1 MASGIGTLRWLV
13 TLGGTIT
20 TSGYEQEDFDC
31 GDGIKNDDRLLA
43 SLGQDK
49 DLLFFKTCERSRKE
63 KKPFL
68 LVLVA
73 NPDDTRQVDIVIQSI
88 AECDPMTHSMIKN
101 QFNLMVVSQE
111 QLDARLNDAHHYF
124 RLSA

>member
-1 MASGIGTLRWLV
+1 MDIAQRLYERQTWGEYLYSWVAWGVGPFRWFV
-13 TLGGTIT
+13 TLGGTIA
-20 TSGYEQEDFDC
+20 TSGYEQQDFDC

-49 DLLFFKTCERSRKE
+49 DLLFFKTCEHSRKE

-73 NPDDTRQVDIVIQSI
+73 NPDDTRQVDIVIQSL
-88 AECDPMTHSMIKN
+88 AECDPMTRSMIKN
-101 QFNLMVVSQE
+101 
-111 QLDARLNDAHHYF
+111 
-124 RLSA
+124 